1 MTKRREA
8 WLTDASFFMQGGNMK
23 YIAIGALLI
32 ACGDKSEDSA
42 EPEEVIE
49 ESE

>member
-1 MTKRREA
+1 
-8 WLTDASFFMQGGNMK
+8 MK
-23 YIAIGALLI
+23 YFMIAAALI

-42 EPEEVIE
+42 EPIEVSE